1 METINQR
8 IDFLIKNLKL
18 TKTKFAE
25 PLNLSSQ
32 FVSSICSGAKQP
44 SDRTIADICREFN
57 VNETWLRTGEGEM
70 MKELTRNQ
78 EIVEFLGKVMND
90 PDDAPRKRFISII
103 SKLDVEEW
111 MILDEIAKKWAQ
123 GK

>member
-1 METINQR
+1 MDDR
-8 IDFLIKNLKL
+8 IKELRKYLKL
-18 TKTKFAE
+18 TQQEFGERIGVKANTITSYESGSRTPNNSTILA
-25 PLNLSSQ
+25 
-32 FVSSICSGAKQP
+32 ICK
-44 SDRTIADICREFN
+44 EFN
-57 VNETWLRTGEGEM
+57 VNEDWLRTGEGAM

-111 MILDEIAKKWAQ
+111 EILDGIAKKWAQ

>member
-32 FVSSICSGAKQP
+32 FVSSICSGTKQP

-103 SKLDVEEW
+103 SKLDVAEW
-111 MILDEIAKKWAQ
+111 EILDGIAKIWAQ

>member
-1 METINQR
+1 MEDR
-8 IDFLIKNLKL
+8 IKGLRKYLKL
-18 TKTKFAE
+18 TQQEFGERIGVKANTITSYESGSRTPNNSTILA
-25 PLNLSSQ
+25 
-32 FVSSICSGAKQP
+32 ICK
-44 SDRTIADICREFN
+44 EFN
-57 VNETWLRTGEGEM
+57 VNEEWLRTGEGEM

-78 EIVEFLGKVMND
+78 EIVEFLGKVMN
-90 PDDAPRKRFISII
+90 DAPRKRFISII

>member
-1 METINQR
+1 MQER
-8 IDFLIKNLKL
+8 IKTLRKYLKL
-18 TKTKFAE
+18 TQQEFGERIGVKANTITSYESGSRTPNNATI
-25 PLNLSSQ
+25 LA
-32 FVSSICSGAKQP
+32 ICK
-44 SDRTIADICREFN
+44 EFN
-57 VNETWLRTGEGEM
+57 VNEDWLRTGEGAM

-103 SKLDVEEW
+103 SKLDVAEW
-111 MILDEIAKKWAQ
+111 EILDGIAKKWAQ

>member
-32 FVSSICSGAKQP
+32 FVSSICSGTKQP

-57 VNETWLRTGEGEM
+57 VNEDWLRTGEGAM

-111 MILDEIAKKWAQ
+111 EILDGIAKKWAQ

>member
-32 FVSSICSGAKQP
+32 FVSSICSGTKQP

-57 VNETWLRTGEGEM
+57 VNEDWLRTGEGAM

-103 SKLDVEEW
+103 SKLDIEEW

>member
-18 TKTKFAE
+18 TKTNFAE

-78 EIVEFLGKVMND
+78 EIAEFLGKVMND

-103 SKLDVEEW
+103 SKLDVDEW

>member
-70 MKELTRNQ
+70 MKELTR
-78 EIVEFLGKVMND
+78 KVMND